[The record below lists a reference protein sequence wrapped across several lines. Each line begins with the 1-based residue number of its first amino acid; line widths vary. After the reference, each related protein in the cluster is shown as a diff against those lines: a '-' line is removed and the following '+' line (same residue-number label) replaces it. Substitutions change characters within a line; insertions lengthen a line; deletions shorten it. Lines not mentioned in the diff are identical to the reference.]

1 MSYLSFAEIERRRPS
16 YTQNRYFWRGSSSI
30 RRFEVLALQRISR
43 GTSTLGM
50 RPWASEKLLGRPGLV
65 TKPRN
70 VNRLLANSLPP
81 PAPRHATRYAASR
94 FCLCGSSMPHSR
106 MARRVPQLRTALLKK
121 TPDQAGALHV
131 IIALPSGLRL
141 QNTREAAPALGRPRR
156 GACSMRNARTLLVV
170 YRSARLATGSAKP
183 NNAAWIQPVP
193 TSVSI

>member
-1 MSYLSFAEIERRRPS
+1 MRSH
-16 YTQNRYFWRGSSSI
+16 RYFWRGSSSI

-81 PAPRHATRYAASR
+81 PAPVTPPDTPPAASACAGR
-94 FCLCGSSMPHSR
+94 RCRTREWRAACLNCG
-106 MARRVPQLRTALLKK
+106 RRCSK